1 MTEYLSEWDRACFRR
16 AIELAIGA
24 EEEGNLPVGAVISH
38 GVEIIAEGRN
48 AIWYPISD
56 PTRHAEM
63 EALREIPGK
72 LKAQAPD
79 LTLYSTLEPC
89 LMCRGAILLH
99 GIGRVFYGSADP
111 YGGAVGA
118 DGVLPTYFREAVGA
132 AAWMGPALPQ
142 LCDPLFHRAIR
153 LLEAKGGG
161 EIELP

>member
-1 MTEYLSEWDRACFRR
+1 
-16 AIELAIGA
+16 
-24 EEEGNLPVGAVISH
+24 
-38 GVEIIAEGRN
+38 
-48 AIWYPISD
+48 
-56 PTRHAEM
+56 
-63 EALREIPGK
+63 
-72 LKAQAPD
+72 
-79 LTLYSTLEPC
+79 
-89 LMCRGAILLH
+89 MCRGAILLH